1 MKLFSSFLKTALCAG
16 LAGFMLSGCGSMS
29 GSDRSSYAT
38 NETAFS
44 VQSGDAAFDVA
55 KGLQPR

>member
-1 MKLFSSFLKTALCAG
+1 MKLFSSFLKTALYAG

-29 GSDRSSYAT
+29 GSGKNSYHSG
-38 NETAFS
+38 ETAFS

-55 KGLQPR
+55 KGLQAR